1 MTWSLESATITEV
14 AIDMCRLV
22 GDLATGQ
29 ATLRLVEAKL
39 DAWLA
44 QLAPLAVIEIPT
56 AQVNDDE
63 DPDLEVMDDPDLR
76 DPGPEPPPA
85 PAVPRPTPTLPPPLR
100 LFGTQVE
107 VS

>member
-1 MTWSLESATITEV
+1 MS
-14 AIDMCRLV
+14 RLV

-29 ATLRLVEAKL
+29 ATLRLVETKL
-39 DAWLA
+39 DTWLRT
-44 QLAPLAVIEIPT
+44 LAPHAAIDIPA

-63 DPDLEVMDDPDLR
+63 DPDLEIMDDPGPP